1 MHIGRWYSRSDR
13 DGWVSIVSMNYAS
26 GRQQLKYCSLH
37 LVPGAAAPLRRVCVG
52 GHNMLLI
59 YADDRVRLWDI
70 QTTEF
75 WRSTSVDKAEEL
87 LSQGGWTE
95 L

>member
-1 MHIGRWYSRSDR
+1 
-13 DGWVSIVSMNYAS
+13 
-26 GRQQLKYCSLH
+26 
-37 LVPGAAAPLRRVCVG
+37 
-52 GHNMLLI
+52 MLLI
-59 YADDRVRLWDI
+59 YGDGRVRLWDT

-87 LSQGGWTE
+87 LSQGGWAE

>member
-1 MHIGRWYSRSDR
+1 
-13 DGWVSIVSMNYAS
+13 MNDIHYFFH
-26 GRQQLKYCSLH
+26 SLH
-37 LVPGAAAPLRRVCVG
+37 LVPGSVAPLRRLCIG

-59 YADDRVRLWDI
+59 YADGRVRLWDI

-75 WRSTSVDKAEEL
+75 WRSTNIEKAEEL
-87 LSQGGWTE
+87 LAQGGWTE

>member
-1 MHIGRWYSRSDR
+1 
-13 DGWVSIVSMNYAS
+13 
-26 GRQQLKYCSLH
+26 
-37 LVPGAAAPLRRVCVG
+37 
-52 GHNMLLI
+52 MLLI

-75 WRSTSVDKAEEL
+75 WRSTSVEKAEEL
-87 LSQGGWTE
+87 ISQGGWTE

>member
-1 MHIGRWYSRSDR
+1 
-13 DGWVSIVSMNYAS
+13 MNAVHHP
-26 GRQQLKYCSLH
+26 RFCHSLH
-37 LVPGAAAPLRRVCVG
+37 LVPGSVAPLKRLCIG

-59 YADDRVRLWDI
+59 YADGRVRLWDI

-75 WRSTSVDKAEEL
+75 WRSTNIEKAEEL
-87 LSQGGWTE
+87 LAQGGWTE

>member
-1 MHIGRWYSRSDR
+1 MENHGQEL
-13 DGWVSIVSMNYAS
+13 MF
-26 GRQQLKYCSLH
+26 LFSLH
-37 LVPGAAAPLRRVCVG
+37 LVPGSVSSLQRVCVG
-52 GHNMLLI
+52 GHNMLLV
-59 YADDRVRLWDI
+59 YSDGLVRLWDI

-87 LSQGGWTE
+87 ISQGGWTE